1 MIDDDMYTFHKGR
14 VFVPTNVHYAK
25 LLNIKKHSGSK
36 QLLTYKISW
45 LRTLTYSN
53 QEWSYKVLYNWA
65 KRQNFDLDDQ
75 VILDSLR
82 KFKKEFKTYT
92 IATNLKKILICTPKY
107 FVWDKQAIW
116 REYKTKEEVAK
127 YKSRIVLEYNKNK
140 RSNSKIEMVFEQVNN
155 NPNISFVELV
165 EKLAGK
171 VCRTTILKIV
181 RENNIVLSKK
191 SRLYSLIDKKLN
203 ELFTYKSDQVKGILT
218 YQLLGEW
225 IGVNEQE
232 IKRFMK
238 ENPYQQITYLALK
251 KEVRERIRSSK
262 KITNKTRSDFDF

>member
-1 MIDDDMYTFHKGR
+1 MYTFHKDR
-14 VFVPTNVHYAK
+14 VFLPTMIPFAK
-25 LLNIKKHSGSK
+25 LLNIKKHIGSK

-45 LRTLTYSN
+45 LRTLAYFN
-53 QEWSYKVLYNWA
+53 KEWSYQDLYNWA

-75 VILDSLR
+75 IILDSLK
-82 KFKKEFKTYT
+82 KFKKEIYTYT
-92 IATNLKKILICTPKY
+92 EETDLKKLLICTPKY
-107 FVWDKQAIW
+107 FVWDNPSIW
-116 REYKTKEEVAK
+116 RKYKTKEEVKK
-127 YKSRIVLEYNKNK
+127 YKRRVVLQYIKKKRSDTKIELVLEK
-140 RSNSKIEMVFEQVNN
+140 VNN

-165 EKLAGK
+165 EELAGK

-181 RENNIVLSKK
+181 RGNNIVLSKK

-218 YQLLGEW
+218 YLLLGEW

-238 ENPYQQITYLALK
+238 DNPNQKIEYLALN
-251 KEVRERIRSSK
+251 KEVRERIKASK
-262 KITNKTRSDFDF
+262 KITIKTRSDFDF

>member
-1 MIDDDMYTFHKGR
+1 MYTFHMGR
-14 VFVPTNVHYAK
+14 VLAPTDVPYAK
-25 LLNIKKHSGSK
+25 LLNIKKHTGSK

-45 LRTLTYSN
+45 LRTLAYFN
-53 QEWSYKVLYNWA
+53 QEWSYKDLYNWA

-75 VILDSLR
+75 VILDNLR
-82 KFKKEFKTYT
+82 KFEKEVQTYT
-92 IATNLKKILICTPKY
+92 EKTDLKKLLICIPKY
-107 FVWDKQAIW
+107 FIWDNPSIW
-116 REYKTKEEVAK
+116 KECKTKEEVAK

-140 RSNSKIEMVFEQVNN
+140 RSNSKIEMVLEQVNN
-155 NPNISFVELV
+155 DPSISFVELV

-171 VCRTTILKIV
+171 VCRSTILKIV
-181 RENNIVLSKK
+181 REYKIDLSKN

-238 ENPYQQITYLALK
+238 DNSDQKIKYLALN
-251 KEVRERIRSSK
+251 KEVRERIRASK
-262 KITNKTRSDFDF
+262 KITIKTKSDFDF